1 MFGVVNKI
9 LVSNYSF
16 FDAPTLWAFGFQ
28 EPATPVM
35 EGIDN
40 FHSDL
45 FFFMVV
51 ICTFVFSMLFYT
63 IYTFTAEKNSKVIL
77 FKEHPGLEIIWTII
91 PTLILLIIVFPSLA
105 LLFATEDYIKK
116 PFATFHVIG
125 RQWYWTYEFK
135 DCWVFD
141 ERVPQFRFDS
151 YMIPMSELSFSEF
164 RNLRVDKPLL
174 VPAFVPL
181 HFLVTSSD
189 VIHSWAIPSAGIKVD
204 ACPGRLNQIFVT
216 FKRTGSFYGQC
227 SEICGVNH
235 ALMPIELLV
244 VEPHIFL
251 EILKTLV
258 KSIATNTLVE
268 VLDTP
273 IE

>member
-1 MFGVVNKI
+1 MVLNNI
-9 LVSNYSF
+9 LFSGISF
-16 FDAPTLWAFGFQ
+16 LDAPTDWAFGFQ

-63 IYTFTAEKNSKVIL
+63 IYAFSAKKNLKVIL

-91 PTLILLIIVFPSLA
+91 PTIILLIIVFPSLA
-105 LLFATEDYIKK
+105 LLFATEDFFKK
-116 PFATFHVIG
+116 PFATYHVIG
-125 RQWYWTYEFK
+125 RQWYWTYEYK
-135 DCWVFD
+135 DCIYFNKKAKDV
-141 ERVPQFRFDS
+141 RYDS
-151 YMIPMSELSFSEF
+151 YMLPLSELAFADF
-164 RNLRVDKPLL
+164 RNLRVDKPLY

-181 HFLVTSSD
+181 HFLITSSD

-204 ACPGRLNQIFVT
+204 ACPGRLNQIFIT
-216 FKRTGSFYGQC
+216 FKRTGTFYGQC

-235 ALMPIELLV
+235 ALMPIELV
-244 VEPHIFL
+244 VINPRIYL
-251 EILKTLV
+251 DLMYYLV
-258 KSIATNTLVE
+258 KASMSTGN
-268 VLDTP
+268 
-273 IE
+273 